1 MNPAPVDHSGGL
13 ARRSV
18 SPLEVAAQSVANIAP
33 SAVIAFTPAFMA
45 SYAGNGA
52 WVSFAIGTVIILF
65 VAYCVAVIARRR
77 AGAGSL
83 AVLARPSLGATGSF
97 LTGWA
102 LFIGVVAIASGSLAG
117 AGFFASQVF
126 TNAGVDAF
134 TGTSG
139 QILLDAVLLAAAAW
153 VTVTSVRLAARVS
166 ATLELI
172 SIAVIVVV
180 LLIVLFRSGN
190 VFDSAQLKLTGATV
204 DGMVFAVVLAIL
216 GFVGFESAAS
226 LGEESRDPFRAIPR
240 AIRGSAILAGLLY
253 IFATYTQVAAFKDGA
268 RGLAVSASP
277 MDDLAKQYG
286 LDGFLPVLNAGIT
299 ASFFAVVV
307 ACITVGA
314 RLLFSWGN
322 DGLMP
327 AWFGK
332 VHPKHRTPQRGILV
346 LLLPVFIPVVWCLL
360 AGLAPLTVTTYIDT
374 VGVFGYM
381 IAYILICLAAPLFLA
396 KVDAAGVAV
405 AWVSGLIGG
414 LALIYVFYRNIW
426 PIPPSPLN
434 TLPYYFIVVM
444 IIGVGGFLAF
454 KARHPEIVE
463 RTGTF
468 ADDAPTEV

>member
-1 MNPAPVDHSGGL
+1 MSSESVDHSGGL

-18 SPLEVAAQSVANIAP
+18 SPVEVAMQSIANIAP

-52 WVSFAIGTVIILF
+52 WMSFVIGTVIILF

-97 LTGWA
+97 LTGWG

-117 AGFFASQVF
+117 AGFFASEVF
-126 TNAGVDAF
+126 TNFGFTGF
-134 TGTSG
+134 TGTGG
-139 QILLDAVLLAAAAW
+139 QILLDAVLLAAATW
-153 VTVTSVRLAARVS
+153 VTITSVRLSARVS

-180 LLIVLFRSGN
+180 LFIVLFRSGHII
-190 VFDSAQLKLTGATV
+190 DSAQFKLSGATV

-226 LGEESRDPFRAIPR
+226 LGEESQDPFRAIPR
-240 AIRGSAILAGLLY
+240 AIRGSAILAGILY
-253 IFATYTQVAAFKDGA
+253 IFATYAQVASFQGGA
-268 RGLAVSASP
+268 AGLAASASP
-277 MDDLAKQYG
+277 MDDLATHYG
-286 LDGFLPVLNAGIT
+286 LDGFLPILNAGIT

-327 AWFGK
+327 AWFGQ

-346 LLLPVFIPVVWCLL
+346 LVLPVFVPVVLCLL
-360 AGLAPLTVTTYIDT
+360 AGLTPLTVTTYIDT

-381 IAYILICLAAPLFLA
+381 VAYVLICLAAPLFL
-396 KVDAAGVAV
+396 KKLDAAGLAK
-405 AWVSGLIGG
+405 AWASGLLGG

-426 PIPPSPLN
+426 PIPPSPLD
-434 TLPYYFIVVM
+434 TLPYYFIVFM
-444 IIGVGGFLAF
+444 IIGVGGFFAF
-454 KARHPEIVE
+454 KARHPEVVE

-468 ADDAPTEV
+468 ADDAPAEV